1 MYLGELSLNFWL
13 GGELRLPAISP
24 SAESVPVPP
33 PPPASLSGFFL
44 GLRLRTT
51 PPSGRSVF
59 VVDWEGE
66 SACNA
71 FLAYLSLSSRVE
83 RGVGGIGEGD
93 DDIAFQILIWD
104 KFKKLLEVDER
115 NKLRKQRMR
124 DLD

>member
-1 MYLGELSLNFWL
+1 MNFWL
-13 GGELRLPAISP
+13 GGELKLPVLSP
-24 SAESVPVPP
+24 SAESVPLPP
-33 PPPASLSGFFL
+33 SLSGFFL
-44 GLRLRTT
+44 GLRLRKTPALP
-51 PPSGRSVF
+51 PPSGRSEF
-59 VVDWEGE
+59 VVWPGE